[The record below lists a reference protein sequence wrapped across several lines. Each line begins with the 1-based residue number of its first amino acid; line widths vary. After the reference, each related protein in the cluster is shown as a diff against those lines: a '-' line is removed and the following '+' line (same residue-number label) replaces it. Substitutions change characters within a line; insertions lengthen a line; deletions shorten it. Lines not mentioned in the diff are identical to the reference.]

1 MIVLTNVSFRTEFGV
16 FERFSCKFSDDDLPS
31 PPALWQNPF
40 MLFREL
46 LQEELKT
53 QSAGFVSFAAAQAA
67 DLRDYLEKLRR
78 LNRTPYDELA
88 ARLEKLEN
96 IGALPSEEIKQ
107 AANFAF
113 AFGEKWTDHEQA
125 RRWAFETLSKR
136 TTFAA
141 DGSQLFVE
149 REVSLPVAAV
159 QIGWFENPHDE
170 AQGYEK
176 NARFCVLSPEDLLKD
191 QEEPV
196 IPETR
201 VGQRR
206 FEMEVEKAREFLNK
220 KKGWQTRGE
229 RMPLAFFD
237 GTLLISFALPRTDL
251 QESFIKTMVE
261 LVELSRETRVPLVG
275 YVDRSYARDLLGLLD
290 ALDNSKN
297 ANKRTLDDASILHA
311 AASENVRILSDW
323 GDRTCFCYSK
333 RRGLKAF
340 LDAET
345 GRSIVGFCYLQTTS
359 DNPPAR
365 LDVPSWIY
373 EEGLLA
379 EVLDV
384 VRAECV
390 VGLGYPYALETA
402 DQIAVITLRDREI
415 FLQALQGFS
424 VQNNLGFNV
433 SRKAASKGRRR

>member
-1 MIVLTNVSFRTEFGV
+1 
-16 FERFSCKFSDDDLPS
+16 
-31 PPALWQNPF
+31 

-53 QSAGFVSFAAAQAA
+53 QSAGFKRFADSQAE
-67 DLRDYLEKLRR
+67 DLRDYLKKLK
-78 LNRTPYDELA
+78 LLSNQSHAEILDELE
-88 ARLEKLEN
+88 RLEN
-96 IGALPSEEIKQ
+96 VGALPSEELNSAK
-107 AANFAF
+107 NFAF
-113 AFGEKWTDHEQA
+113 SFEETWTNHEEA
-125 RRWAFETLSKR
+125 RRWAQTVLHKR

-159 QIGWFENPHDE
+159 QIGWFENPHDD

-176 NARFCVLSPEDLLKD
+176 NARFFVLSPEDLLKD

-206 FEMEVEKAREFLNK
+206 FEAEVEKVREFLLK
-220 KKGWQTRGE
+220 KKGWQERRE

-237 GTLLISFALPRTDL
+237 GTLLISFALPRTVL
-251 QESFIKTMVE
+251 QEGFINTMVN
-261 LVELSRETRVPLVG
+261 LAKLSRETKVPLVG
-275 YVDRSYARDLLGLLD
+275 YIDRSYARDLLGLLD
-290 ALDNSKN
+290 ALSSERNE
-297 ANKRTLDDASILHA
+297 NKRTLDDASILHA
-311 AASENVRILSDW
+311 ASESLAILKNW

-333 RRGLKAF
+333 RRGLQAF
-340 LDAET
+340 IDDET
-345 GRSIVGFCYLQTTS
+345 QKSIVGFTYLQTTS

-365 LDVPSWIY
+365 LDVPAWIY
-373 EEGLLA
+373 EDGLLD

-402 DQIAVITLRDREI
+402 DQTAVISLRDREV
-415 FLQALQGFS
+415 FLSALQGFANE
-424 VQNNLGFNV
+424 NNLNFRV

>member
-1 MIVLTNVSFRTEFGV
+1 
-16 FERFSCKFSDDDLPS
+16 
-31 PPALWQNPF
+31 

-53 QSAGFVSFAAAQAA
+53 QSAGFKRFADSQAE
-67 DLRDYLEKLRR
+67 DLRDYLEKLDQ
-78 LNRTPYDELA
+78 LSAKSFEEISA
-88 ARLEKLEN
+88 KLEIIEN
-96 IGALPSEEIKQ
+96 VGALPSEELN
-107 AANFAF
+107 AAKNFAF
-113 AFGEKWTDHEQA
+113 AFDENWTNHEEA
-125 RRWAFETLSKR
+125 RIWAHSILQKR

-159 QIGWFENPHDE
+159 QIGWFENPHDD

-176 NARFCVLSPEDLLKD
+176 NARFFVLSPEDLLKD

-201 VGQRR
+201 VGQKR
-206 FEMEVEKAREFLNK
+206 FEAEVEKVRDFLHR
-220 KKGWQTRGE
+220 KKGWQERNE

-251 QESFIKTMVE
+251 QEGFIKTMVG
-261 LVELSRETRVPLVG
+261 LVELSKDTKVPLVG

-290 ALDNSKN
+290 KISNTKN
-297 ANKRTLDDASILHA
+297 ADKRTLDDASILHA
-311 AASENVRILSDW
+311 SISGDSRILQNW

-333 RRGLKAF
+333 RHGLSAF
-340 LDAET
+340 IDPATEK
-345 GRSIVGFCYLQTTS
+345 SIIGFCYLQTTS

-365 LDVPSWIY
+365 LDVPAWIY
-373 EEGLLA
+373 EDGLLN

-390 VGLGYPYALETA
+390 IGLGYPYSLETA
-402 DQIAVITLRDREI
+402 DQTAVISLRDREI
-415 FLQALQGFS
+415 FLQALQGFAKE
-424 VQNNLGFNV
+424 NNLDLRI

>member
-1 MIVLTNVSFRTEFGV
+1 
-16 FERFSCKFSDDDLPS
+16 
-31 PPALWQNPF
+31 

-53 QSAGFVSFAAAQAA
+53 QSDGFRRFALEQAQ
-67 DLRDYLEKLRR
+67 DLRDYLAKLVR
-78 LNRTPYDELA
+78 LSEQTYDEISD
-88 ARLEKLEN
+88 KLSAIEN
-96 IGALPSEEIKQ
+96 IGALPSSELERAK
-107 AANFAF
+107 NFAF
-113 AFGEKWTDHEQA
+113 SFEKHWTNHDEA
-125 RRWAFETLSKR
+125 RAWAFEILHKR

-141 DGSQLFVE
+141 DGSQLFIE
-149 REVSLPVAAV
+149 REVSLPVAAI
-159 QIGWFENPHDE
+159 QIGWFENPHDD

-176 NARFCVLSPEDLLKD
+176 NARFFVLSPEDLLKD

-201 VGQRR
+201 VGQKR
-206 FEMEVEKAREFLNK
+206 FEAEVEKAAEFLRK
-220 KKGWQTRGE
+220 KKGWQERNE

-237 GTLLISFALPRTDL
+237 GTLLISFALPRTGL
-251 QESFIKTMVE
+251 QEGFINAMVA
-261 LVELSRETRVPLVG
+261 LVKLSREMRVPLVG

-290 ALDNSKN
+290 SLDGESG

-311 AASENVRILSDW
+311 AISESAKTLKNW
-323 GDRTCFCYSK
+323 GDRTVFCYSK
-333 RRGLKAF
+333 RRGLNAF
-340 LDAET
+340 TDAQTEK
-345 GRSIVGFCYLQTTS
+345 SIVGFCYLQTTS

-365 LDVPSWIY
+365 LDIPAWIY
-373 EEGLLA
+373 EENLLD

-402 DQIAVITLRDREI
+402 DQTAVISLRDREI
-415 FLQALQGFS
+415 FLAALQGFANE
-424 VQNNLGFNV
+424 NNLNFKV